1 MKNNHKKLIQSSVVS
16 LLIIILAFSR
26 LIPHMPNFSPLG
38 AICLFGAAN
47 FHRKWQAVF
56 VPIFATWISD
66 LYLNNYVYNQGQEDF
81 IWFYQG
87 FYWQYISYVIIA
99 LLGMILFKNKINSSK
114 ILGGAIGAGLL
125 FFFISNLGVWVIGEM
140 YPKSFFGLINCYIA
154 GLPFIKGTLIG
165 NLFYTPI
172 MFYSYFMLQDKFP
185 LLSLN
190 KKEYLLKQN
199 ELLKK
204 KLIVK

>member
-1 MKNNHKKLIQSSVVS
+1 MNNNHKKLIQSLVVS

-26 LIPHMPNFSPLG
+26 LIPHIPNFSPLG

-47 FHRKWQAVF
+47 FHRKWQAF
-56 VPIFATWISD
+56 FIPIFATWISD
-66 LYLNNYVYNQGQEDF
+66 LYLNNYIYNQRQEDF

-87 FYWQYISYVIIA
+87 FYWQYMSYVIIA
-99 LLGMILFKNKINSSK
+99 LLGLILFKSKINASK
-114 ILGGAIGAGLL
+114 ILGGAIGASLL
-125 FFFISNLGVWVIGEM
+125 FFFISNFGVWTIGGM

-185 LLSLN
+185 ILNLN
-190 KKEYLLKQN
+190 KKEYLLKEN
-199 ELLKK
+199 GLLKK
-204 KLIVK
+204 I

>member
-1 MKNNHKKLIQSSVVS
+1 MNNNHKKLIQSLVVS

-26 LIPHMPNFSPLG
+26 LIPHIPNFSPLG

-47 FHRKWQAVF
+47 FHRKWQAF
-56 VPIFATWISD
+56 FIPIFATWISD
-66 LYLNNYVYNQGQEDF
+66 LYLNNYIYNQGQEDF

-87 FYWQYISYVIIA
+87 FYWQYMSYVIIA
-99 LLGMILFKNKINSSK
+99 LLGLILFKSKINASK
-114 ILGGAIGAGLL
+114 ILGGAIGASLL
-125 FFFISNLGVWVIGEM
+125 FFFISNFGVWTIGGM

-185 LLSLN
+185 ILNLN
-190 KKEYLLKQN
+190 KKEYLLKEN
-199 ELLKK
+199 GLLKK
-204 KLIVK
+204 I

>member
-1 MKNNHKKLIQSSVVS
+1 MNDNHKKLIQSLVVS
-16 LLIIILAFSR
+16 LLVVILAFSR
-26 LIPHMPNFSPLG
+26 LIPHIPNFSPLG

-47 FHRKWQAVF
+47 FHRKWHALF
-56 VPIFATWISD
+56 IPIFATWISD
-66 LYLNNYVYNQGQEDF
+66 LYLNNYIYNQGQKDF

-87 FYWQYISYVIIA
+87 FYWQYMSYVIIA
-99 LLGMILFKNKINSSK
+99 LLGLILFKSKINASK
-114 ILGGAIGAGLL
+114 ILGGAIGASLL
-125 FFFISNLGVWVIGEM
+125 FFFISNFGVWTIGGM

-185 LLSLN
+185 ILSLN

-204 KLIVK
+204 I

>member
-1 MKNNHKKLIQSSVVS
+1 MNNNHKKLIQSLVVS

-26 LIPHMPNFSPLG
+26 LIPHIPNFSPLG

-47 FHRKWQAVF
+47 FHRKWQAF
-56 VPIFATWISD
+56 FIPIFATWIGD

-87 FYWQYISYVIIA
+87 FYWQYMSYVIIA
-99 LLGMILFKNKINSSK
+99 LLGLILFKNKINASK
-114 ILGGAIGAGLL
+114 ILGGAIGASLL
-125 FFFISNLGVWVIGEM
+125 FFFISNLGVWTIGKM
-140 YPKSFFGLINCYIA
+140 YPKSFSGLINCYIA

-185 LLSLN
+185 VLSLN

-204 KLIVK
+204 I